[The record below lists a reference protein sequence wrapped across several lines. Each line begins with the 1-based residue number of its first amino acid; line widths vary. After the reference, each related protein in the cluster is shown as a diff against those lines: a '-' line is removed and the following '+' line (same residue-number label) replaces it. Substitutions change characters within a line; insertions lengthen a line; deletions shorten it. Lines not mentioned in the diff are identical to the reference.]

1 MDRPKRTQKNGL
13 KPHSVRKRTLHI
25 SICAVISAR
34 KYEGTKVQWLGRILV
49 GGVIRESSEAPPI
62 PNPSGLIPNPSGTPL
77 GLIPESPRGCRMNL
91 GLSRRLQVNL
101 GFSERRKRFGF
112 GSGGPSLLLRAV
124 ISVELLDMR
133 GVVRSA
139 RVGPPDY
146 MAGSVTPKA
155 WRISLCRASGCGSL
169 VTVVFSS
176 TR

>member
-1 MDRPKRTQKNGL
+1 MKYGKTLPQRTRRKSPGALWGDKSIQGRRRRMTHGVKCGL
-13 KPHSVRKRTLHI
+13 KKINDSD
-25 SICAVISAR
+25 
-34 KYEGTKVQWLGRILV
+34 
-49 GGVIRESSEAPPI
+49 
-62 PNPSGLIPNPSGTPL
+62 
-77 GLIPESPRGCRMNL
+77 
-91 GLSRRLQVNL
+91 
-101 GFSERRKRFGF
+101 
-112 GSGGPSLLLRAV
+112 GPSLLLRAV

-146 MAGSVTPKA
+146 MAGRLTPKA